1 MIFSWIDFNEK
12 YFNHYNISFIIS
24 MVSYP
29 IDLFPFT
36 TWSSH
41 SPCKIKT
48 TWNKFK
54 CVLIY
59 ILLLS
64 YRHVEILKRLT
75 SFEKGHII
83 QLNSNG
89 RSTNIII
96 HMLWRSFFLTIIS
109 FHCLDLCWWIF
120 CMYQIRWTKGEDNSK
135 RCYFNHPPSW
145 NMLQGI
151 TSIYSSTIE
160 LLERVG

>member
-12 YFNHYNISFIIS
+12 YFNYYNISFIIS
-24 MVSYP
+24 MVSYS
-29 IDLFPFT
+29 IDLFPFN

-96 HMLWRSFFLTIIS
+96 HKLWRSFFWQLSPFIAWICADGYFACIKSVGRKGKTTPRDVILIIHQVETCCRVSCPSILAQLS
-109 FHCLDLCWWIF
+109 F
-120 CMYQIRWTKGEDNSK
+120 
-135 RCYFNHPPSW
+135 
-145 NMLQGI
+145 
-151 TSIYSSTIE
+151 
-160 LLERVG
+160 

>member
-1 MIFSWIDFNEK
+1 MIQNYFRWILLYYCLFLSKNVFVQWMIFSWIDG
-12 YFNHYNISFIIS
+12 FNHYNISFIIS

-29 IDLFPFT
+29 IDLFPLT

-64 YRHVEILKRLT
+64 YRHVEILKRLN

-96 HMLWRSFFLTIIS
+96 HKLWRSFFDNYLLSLLGFVLMDILHVS
-109 FHCLDLCWWIF
+109 NPLDERGRQL
-120 CMYQIRWTKGEDNSK
+120 QE
-135 RCYFNHPPSW
+135 
-145 NMLQGI
+145 MLF
-151 TSIYSSTIE
+151 
-160 LLERVG
+160 